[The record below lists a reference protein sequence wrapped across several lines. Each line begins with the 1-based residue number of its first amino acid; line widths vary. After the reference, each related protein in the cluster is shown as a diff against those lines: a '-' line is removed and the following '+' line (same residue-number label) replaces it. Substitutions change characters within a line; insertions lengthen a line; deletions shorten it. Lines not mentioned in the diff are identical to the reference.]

1 MARAYRSKWDEQLA
15 RADPG
20 TGQAARP
27 MNEGEAMNKTI
38 VLAVDT
44 TSHTTAAAD
53 LARDLAAGTGDRV
66 VVLHVHEIAIGRVG
80 RIQVDCGEGEGEKVV
95 AEIVGRL
102 SGAGIAAKGDI
113 RKTQVGQIARAIF
126 AAADELD
133 ARMIVLGS
141 ASTHDVP
148 RIPFGSVSLRLLHL
162 STRPV
167 LLVPRAPEPA
177 REHAA
182 TAAVTV
188 AATS

>member
-1 MARAYRSKWDEQLA
+1 MA

-20 TGQAARP
+20 KGQAARP

-44 TSHTTAAAD
+44 ASHTAAAAD
-53 LARDLAAGTGDRV
+53 LARDLAAGTGNRV
-66 VVLHVHEIAIGRVG
+66 VVLHVHEFAIGRFG
-80 RIQVDCGEGEGEKVV
+80 RIQVDCGEGDGEKVV
-95 AEIVGRL
+95 AEIVRRL
-102 SGAGIAAKGDI
+102 SDAGIAAEGDI
-113 RKTQVGQIARAIF
+113 RKTQVGQIARTIF

-141 ASTHDVP
+141 TSTHDVP

-167 LLVPRAPEPA
+167 LLVPRAPAPA
-177 REHAA
+177 REHVAA
-182 TAAVTV
+182 TAGVGMAD
-188 AATS
+188 ATS